1 MPWEGIFGALEVVI
15 VKDIDKQAIQSKDLA
30 LVFGLSPRR
39 IRQLT
44 QEGVLPQVAR
54 GKYIL
59 GEAVQAY
66 IAHLQEK
73 IREAAKNVDPKDL
86 QKELTRL
93 RKAQA
98 DKAELEVAEYQ
109 GKLHRAEDVE
119 AEWTEMLSNFRAKML
134 ALPTKLAPML
144 AMQDDIQEVQA
155 MLKAGI
161 YEALQELSEYDPE
174 RIIAR
179 ARQTRR

>member
-1 MPWEGIFGALEVVI
+1 MSGIEEQVVRG
-15 VKDIDKQAIQSKDLA
+15 KDLA
-30 LVFGLSPRR
+30 AIFGVTDRR

-44 QEGVLPQVAR
+44 KDGILPQVGR
-54 GKYIL
+54 GKYVL
-59 GEAVQAY
+59 GDAIQSY
-66 IAHLQEK
+66 IKHLQERVK
-73 IREAAKNVDPKDL
+73 EAAKSVDPKDL

>member
-1 MPWEGIFGALEVVI
+1 MDNTKKGIENQVI
-15 VKDIDKQAIQSKDLA
+15 QGKDLA
-30 LVFGLSPRR
+30 AIFGLSTRR

-44 QEGVLPQVAR
+44 QEGVLPQVGR
-54 GKYIL
+54 GKYVL
-59 GEAVQAY
+59 GEAVQSY

-73 IREAAKNVDPKDL
+73 IREAAKSVDPKDL

-109 GKLHRAEDVE
+109 GQLHRAEDVE
-119 AEWTEMLSNFRAKML
+119 AVWTEMLSNFRARML
-134 ALPTKLAPML
+134 AMPTKLAPIVAL
-144 AMQDDIQEVQA
+144 QDDVQEVQA
-155 MLKAGI
+155 QLKDAI

-174 RIIAR
+174 QIASR
-179 ARQTRR
+179 ARKARR